1 VVSRVPGPADG
12 AAELAVLLSIAV
24 RIEPELI
31 RAIRLAVL
39 PQVDVAAESDLWFGD
54 LIGSRGP
61 DSVMLRPE
69 LLPGLRG
76 QLADRLAG
84 SAPGD
89 PIWSVGA
96 ITTRIHA
103 SASPALLLE
112 ERVAW
117 LAAAPGGAGRQAIED
132 ELRTALYALQV
143 QGRTGLADWVASAWT
158 RLPESV
164 RATKT
169 AWQLRQAAG
178 AHVDMTRL
186 PLEVVPEGIGVAD
199 LAGFVA
205 DVADVPLGVRLA
217 DGELEIGDIGAPPGA
232 AAVPTL
238 DTDPRIIELLA
249 GPGRAGQTIA
259 VPRGGRRSVTTG
271 PGPARL
277 LTPRGLVYQ
286 VTPYVTDYRLVPLA
300 GSERQPLPDAVEIG
314 PLDGTTQVEVT
325 LVLRRRSMLPAEPLT
340 GPVTMTR
347 AELAARYGADPAD
360 IARVQEVL
368 SGRGLTIT
376 SVDESSRRMHVA
388 GPVEALARAFGVSL
402 RRVRLG
408 VRPASAAAAVEY
420 RERQGPVRV
429 PAEVTDIVLAVLGL
443 DDRAQAEACVRRAE
457 PDRFAAS
464 EVAGP
469 APGGRSFTAPQV
481 GDCYTFPSGTDGT
494 GQTLAIIELGGGFS
508 AKDLEMYFAA
518 LGIVPPQVT
527 AVSVDGAVNEPASP
541 AGMPASIEVA
551 GALAPGANQLVY
563 FAPNTDRGLLDAVS
577 AAVHADPAPT
587 AVCIG
592 WAGPEKS
599 WTGQAMAALNEV
611 LADAAALGVTVC
623 VAAGD
628 GGSGAYQRDGQSYL
642 SFPASSPY
650 ALACGGTSLVADT
663 TTGSVRAETAW
674 NDLANGATGGGV
686 SDVFPMPGWQAAAG
700 VPAQAEGGGA
710 GRGVP
715 DVAGNADPVTGYLV
729 VLDGRQLVVG
739 GTGTAAALW
748 AALVCRL
755 AQATGRRFGLLQ
767 PRLYAGISPGVTTP
781 GFRDIVTGDNGAYRA
796 GPGWDA
802 CTGLGAPDG
811 EALLR
816 QLISSGLPAGRGG
829 WEGPTA
835 HPRYWSTPVVQHG
848 TTGSGEPSE
857 RAPCRSIIDVPSR
870 DRGRETRC
878 PGQRGRQRGK
888 AGRLVR
894 CDRAGLGHRGQRE
907 RRVPAGHRRPG
918 PRRRARA
925 SGPGDR
931 HRSLLLSGQGR

>member
-1 VVSRVPGPADG
+1 
-12 AAELAVLLSIAV
+12 
-24 RIEPELI
+24 
-31 RAIRLAVL
+31 
-39 PQVDVAAESDLWFGD
+39 
-54 LIGSRGP
+54 
-61 DSVMLRPE
+61 MLRPE

-76 QLADRLAG
+76 RLADRLSG

-89 PIWSVGA
+89 PVWSVGA
-96 ITTRIHA
+96 ITARIHA

-117 LAAAPGGAGRQAIED
+117 LAAAPGGEGRQAIED
-132 ELRTALYALQV
+132 ELRTALYALRV

-199 LAGFVA
+199 LADFVA

-259 VPRGGRRSVTTG
+259 VPRGGRLSVSTG

-286 VTPYVTDYRLVPLA
+286 VTPYVTDYLLVPLP
-300 GSERQPLPDAVEIG
+300 GSVREPLADAVESG

-325 LVLRRRSMLPAEPLT
+325 LVLRRRSVLPSELLG

-360 IARVQEVL
+360 IARVREVL
-368 SGRGLTIT
+368 SGRGLTVT
-376 SVDESSRRMHVA
+376 SVDESSRRVQVA
-388 GPVEALARAFGVSL
+388 GQVGVLAGVFGVTL
-402 RRVRLG
+402 RRVRRSLG
-408 VRPASAAAAVEY
+408 AASASAGAASASAGAASASAGASSAPVEY
-420 RERQGPVRV
+420 RERQGPVLV
-429 PAEVTDIVLAVLGL
+429 PAELDDIVLAVLGL
-443 DDRAQAEACVRRAE
+443 DDRAQAEPCVRRAE
-457 PDRFAAS
+457 ANRFAAS
-464 EVAGP
+464 DVAVR
-469 APGGRSFTAPQV
+469 ASGGRSFTAPQV
-481 GDCYTFPSGTDGT
+481 GDCYTFPSGTDGS

-508 AKDLEMYFAA
+508 SKDLEMYFAA

-527 AVSVDGAVNEPASP
+527 AVGVDGAANDPASP
-541 AGMPASIEVA
+541 AGRPASIEVA
-551 GALAPGANQLVY
+551 GALAPGATQLVY
-563 FAPNTDRGLLDAVS
+563 FAPDTDRGLLDAVS

-599 WTGQAMAALNEV
+599 WTGQAISALNEV

-623 VAAGD
+623 VATGD
-628 GGSGAYQRDGQSYL
+628 GGSGAYQGDGQSYL
-642 SFPASSPY
+642 YFPASSPY

-663 TTGSVRAETAW
+663 ATGSVRAETAW
-674 NDLANGATGGGV
+674 NDLDNGATGGGV
-686 SDVFPMPGWQAAAG
+686 SDVFPMPAWQAAAG
-700 VPAQAEGGGA
+700 VPVQAEGGGA

-715 DVAGNADPVTGYLV
+715 DVAANADPATGYLV
-729 VLDGRQLVVG
+729 VVDGRQLVVG

-767 PRLYAGISPGVTTP
+767 PLLYAGISPGVTTP

-816 QLISSGLPAGRGG
+816 QLLSSGLPAGRGG
-829 WEGPTA
+829 
-835 HPRYWSTPVVQHG
+835 
-848 TTGSGEPSE
+848 
-857 RAPCRSIIDVPSR
+857 
-870 DRGRETRC
+870 
-878 PGQRGRQRGK
+878 
-888 AGRLVR
+888 
-894 CDRAGLGHRGQRE
+894 
-907 RRVPAGHRRPG
+907 
-918 PRRRARA
+918 
-925 SGPGDR
+925 
-931 HRSLLLSGQGR
+931 